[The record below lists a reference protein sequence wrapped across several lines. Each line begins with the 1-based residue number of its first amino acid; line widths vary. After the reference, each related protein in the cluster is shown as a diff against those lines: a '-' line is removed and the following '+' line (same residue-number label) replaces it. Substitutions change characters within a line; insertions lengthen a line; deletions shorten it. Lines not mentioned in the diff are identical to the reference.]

1 MKKQQVKKRLDFIW
15 LIAAGSFFSLVSLL
29 VYRTVLSQLGMVYGL
44 SVIPAIVVVM
54 VMARVKIAGAK
65 ELINW
70 AAPVNAVV
78 TALTAIMSCSLMLDA
93 FGYVVSGLY
102 QFSQIKSYVIYAVI
116 VVIAMTLNVVAGFTG
131 LVEENLNS
139 NRDDQKT
146 WQWKCRFILPGLL
159 YANS

>member
-1 MKKQQVKKRLDFIW
+1 MKKTTGEKKVGFYLV
-15 LIAAGSFFSLVSLL
+15 IAAAFLSLVSLL

-54 VMARVKIAGAK
+54 VMAGVKIAGAK

-93 FGYVVSGLY
+93 FGYVVSGLS
-102 QFSQIKSYVIYAVI
+102 QFSQIRSYIIYAVI
-116 VVIAMTLNVVAGFTG
+116 VVIAVILNVVAGFTG
-131 LVEENLNS
+131 IVEEN
-139 NRDDQKT
+139 
-146 WQWKCRFILPGLL
+146 
-159 YANS
+159 

>member
-1 MKKQQVKKRLDFIW
+1 MKKTTGEKKAGFYLV
-15 LIAAGSFFSLVSLL
+15 IAGALLSLVSLL
-29 VYRTVLSQLGMVYGL
+29 VYRTVLSRLGMVYGL

-54 VMARVKIAGAK
+54 VMAGVKIAGAK

-102 QFSQIKSYVIYAVI
+102 QFNQIRSYIIYAVI
-116 VVIAMTLNVVAGFTG
+116 VVIAVILNVVAGFTG
-131 LVEENLNS
+131 IVEEN
-139 NRDDQKT
+139 
-146 WQWKCRFILPGLL
+146 
-159 YANS
+159 

>member
-1 MKKQQVKKRLDFIW
+1 MKKTTGEKKVGFYLV
-15 LIAAGSFFSLVSLL
+15 IAAALLSLVSLL

-102 QFSQIKSYVIYAVI
+102 QLSQIKSYIVYAVI
-116 VVIAMTLNVVAGFTG
+116 VVIAMILNVVAGFTG
-131 LVEENLNS
+131 IVEEN
-139 NRDDQKT
+139 
-146 WQWKCRFILPGLL
+146 
-159 YANS
+159 

>member
-1 MKKQQVKKRLDFIW
+1 MLFR
-15 LIAAGSFFSLVSLL
+15 S
-29 VYRTVLSQLGMVYGL
+29 
-44 SVIPAIVVVM
+44 
-54 VMARVKIAGAK
+54 VKIAGAK

-131 LVEENLNS
+131 LVEEN
-139 NRDDQKT
+139 
-146 WQWKCRFILPGLL
+146 
-159 YANS
+159 

>member
-1 MKKQQVKKRLDFIW
+1 MKKTTGEKKAGFYLV
-15 LIAAGSFFSLVSLL
+15 IAGALLSLVSLL

-54 VMARVKIAGAK
+54 VMAGVKIAGAK

-102 QFSQIKSYVIYAVI
+102 QFRQIRSYIIYAVI
-116 VVIAMTLNVVAGFTG
+116 VVIAVILNVVAGFTG
-131 LVEENLNS
+131 IVEEN
-139 NRDDQKT
+139 
-146 WQWKCRFILPGLL
+146 
-159 YANS
+159 